1 MNKILSTI
9 KIIGNED
16 LQSTLSS
23 IFSNP
28 KVGDNNWLLNQFY
41 ETPHDWDYNCVGTCT
56 STLSNSFVG
65 DESVI
70 ILSSD
75 TDFPYDLVNRMCDIF
90 REIDEKFEVKATYEH
105 SEYVHVGAFYGIAT
119 NSISSE
125 KQLSSLL
132 QKEDYESPNTLED
145 KVFAIKESILE
156 ECVEELKSENAI
168 MIMYD
173 GDYIPDSEDEMD
185 NDYDA
190 DWNDELDND
199 RDDDWDDWYEI
210 TEYDK
215 D

>member
-16 LQSTLSS
+16 LQSMLSS

-90 REIDEKFEVKATYEH
+90 REIDENFEVKATYEH
-105 SEYVHVGAFYGIAT
+105 SEYVYVGAFYGTAT
-119 NSISSE
+119 NSVSSE
-125 KQLSSLL
+125 KQLTSLL
-132 QKEDYESPNTLED
+132 EKEDYESPDALED
-145 KVFAIKESILE
+145 KVFSIKESILE
-156 ECVEELKSENAI
+156 DCIEELKPENAI
-168 MIMYD
+168 TIMYD
-173 GDYIPDSEDEMD
+173 GDYIPDFEDEI
-185 NDYDA
+185 DYDYDD
-190 DWNDELDND
+190 DWNDEIN
-199 RDDDWDDWYEI
+199 
-210 TEYDK
+210 EYDDK

>member
-1 MNKILSTI
+1 MDKILSTI

-28 KVGDNNWLLNQFY
+28 KEGDNNWLLSQFY
-41 ETPHDWDYNCVGTCT
+41 ETTHDWDYNCVGTCT
-56 STLSNSFVG
+56 TTLSNSFIG

-75 TDFPYDLVNRMCDIF
+75 TDFPYDLINRMCDIF
-90 REIDEKFEVKATYEH
+90 REIDENFEVKATYEH
-105 SEYVHVGAFYGIAT
+105 SEYVHVGAFYGTST

-132 QKEDYESPNTLED
+132 EKKDYESPYTLED

-168 MIMYD
+168 MYD

-185 NDYDA
+185 NDYDY
-190 DWNDELDND
+190 E
-199 RDDDWDDWYEI
+199 DDWYEI
-210 TEYDK
+210 NDYDK

>member
-1 MNKILSTI
+1 MDKILSTI

-28 KVGDNNWLLNQFY
+28 KEGDNNWLLSQFY
-41 ETPHDWDYNCVGTCT
+41 ETTHDWDYNCVGTCT
-56 STLSNSFVG
+56 TTLSNSFIG

-75 TDFPYDLVNRMCDIF
+75 TDFPYDLINRMCDIF
-90 REIDEKFEVKATYEH
+90 REIDENFEVKATYEH
-105 SEYVHVGAFYGIAT
+105 SEYVHVGAFYGTAT

-132 QKEDYESPNTLED
+132 EKEDYESPYTLED

-168 MIMYD
+168 MYD

-185 NDYDA
+185 NDYDY
-190 DWNDELDND
+190 E
-199 RDDDWDDWYEI
+199 DDWYEI
-210 TEYDK
+210 NDYDK

>member
-1 MNKILSTI
+1 MDKILSTI

-28 KVGDNNWLLNQFY
+28 KEGDNNWLLSQFY
-41 ETPHDWDYNCVGTCT
+41 ETTHDWDYNCVGTCT
-56 STLSNSFVG
+56 TTLSNSFIG

-75 TDFPYDLVNRMCDIF
+75 TDFPYDLINRMCDIF
-90 REIDEKFEVKATYEH
+90 REIDENFEVKATYEH
-105 SEYVHVGAFYGIAT
+105 SEYVHVGAFYGTAT

-132 QKEDYESPNTLED
+132 EKKDYESPYTLED

-168 MIMYD
+168 MYD
-173 GDYIPDSEDEMD
+173 GDYITDSEDEMD
-185 NDYDA
+185 NDYDY
-190 DWNDELDND
+190 E
-199 RDDDWDDWYEI
+199 DDWYEI
-210 TEYDK
+210 NDYDK

>member
-1 MNKILSTI
+1 MDKILSTI

-28 KVGDNNWLLNQFY
+28 KEGDNNWLLSQFY
-41 ETPHDWDYNCVGTCT
+41 ETTHDWDYNCVGTCT
-56 STLSNSFVG
+56 TTLSNSFIG

-75 TDFPYDLVNRMCDIF
+75 TDFPYDLINRMCDIF
-90 REIDEKFEVKATYEH
+90 REIDENFEVKATYEH
-105 SEYVHVGAFYGIAT
+105 SEYVHVGAFYGTAT

-132 QKEDYESPNTLED
+132 EKEDYESPYTLED

-168 MIMYD
+168 MYD
-173 GDYIPDSEDEMD
+173 GDYITDSEDEMD
-185 NDYDA
+185 NDYDY
-190 DWNDELDND
+190 E
-199 RDDDWDDWYEI
+199 DDWYEI
-210 TEYDK
+210 NDYDK